1 MGQAQGQAT
10 LTLKGAHYA
19 GMDPNDDAGPK
30 AIDLCL
36 GAADEGVTMVVYYMD
51 RL

>member
-1 MGQAQGQAT
+1 MGQARGQPT

-19 GMDPNDDAGPK
+19 GMNSNDDAGPK

-36 GAADEGVTMVVYYMD
+36 GAADEGITLVVSYMD